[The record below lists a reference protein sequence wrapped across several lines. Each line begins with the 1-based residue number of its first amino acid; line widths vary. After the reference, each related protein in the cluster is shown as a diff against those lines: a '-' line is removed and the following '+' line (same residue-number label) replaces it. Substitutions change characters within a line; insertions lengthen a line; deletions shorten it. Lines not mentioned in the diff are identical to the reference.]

1 MFVVLFYIPS
11 VIALSRGTIVQAE
24 VNYMKNRRSKLEI
37 YLDVL
42 KVIKEGT
49 TKPTRIMY
57 GANLSWKLL
66 QGILSSMVAQD
77 LIEEVDVSE
86 SRDKRTNKV
95 YMVTTKGDSVI
106 RYFDR
111 AKGLIDVD
119 EPDFNPLQIARAR

>member
-1 MFVVLFYIPS
+1 
-11 VIALSRGTIVQAE
+11 
-24 VNYMKNRRSKLEI
+24 MKNRRSKLEI

-77 LIEEVDVSE
+77 LIQEVDVSE
-86 SRDKRTNKV
+86 SRDKRSNTV
-95 YMVTTKGDSVI
+95 YGVTPKGDAVL

-111 AKGLIDVD
+111 AKALIDVD
-119 EPDFNPLQIARAR
+119 APDFNPLKMANTQ

>member
-1 MFVVLFYIPS
+1 
-11 VIALSRGTIVQAE
+11 
-24 VNYMKNRRSKLEI
+24 MKNRRSKLEI

-77 LIEEVDVSE
+77 LIEEIDVSD
-86 SRDKRTNKV
+86 SRDKRTNTV
-95 YMVTTKGDSVI
+95 YQVTTKGDSVI

-111 AKGLIDVD
+111 AKGLIEVD
-119 EPDFNPLQIARAR
+119 EPDFNPLQIARGR

>member
-1 MFVVLFYIPS
+1 
-11 VIALSRGTIVQAE
+11 
-24 VNYMKNRRSKLEI
+24 MKNRRSKLEI

-66 QGILSSMVAQD
+66 QGILVSMVGQD
-77 LIEEVDVSE
+77 LIEEIDVSD
-86 SRDKRTNKV
+86 SRDKRTNTV
-95 YMVTTKGDSVI
+95 YQVTQKGDSVI

-111 AKGLIDVD
+111 AKGLIEVD
-119 EPDFNPLQIARAR
+119 EPDFNPLQIARGR

>member
-1 MFVVLFYIPS
+1 MFVVVLHTPFYIAS
-11 VIALSRGTIVQAE
+11 IRGTIVSKG
-24 VNYMKNRRSKLEI
+24 VNMMKNRRSKLEI

-66 QGILSSMVAQD
+66 QGILNSMAAQD
-77 LIEEVDVSE
+77 LIEEIDVSD
-86 SRDKRTNKV
+86 SRDKRTNTV
-95 YMVTTKGDSVI
+95 YQVTQKGDSVI

-119 EPDFNPLQIARAR
+119 EPDFNPLQIARGR

>member
-1 MFVVLFYIPS
+1 M
-11 VIALSRGTIVQAE
+11 
-24 VNYMKNRRSKLEI
+24 MKNRRSKLEI

-77 LIEEVDVSE
+77 LIEEIDVSD
-86 SRDKRTNKV
+86 SRDKRTNTV
-95 YMVTTKGDSVI
+95 YQVTTKGDSVI

-111 AKGLIDVD
+111 AKGLIEVD
-119 EPDFNPLQIARAR
+119 EPDFNPLQIARGR